1 MYTNQKNQTGL
12 GCATC
17 SSQCAKP
24 WGITYQSCKFD
35 RQRVA
40 SDCGCG
46 SCDAG
51 LEGVSTSGVVKG
63 LSEHS
68 PSASWTPPRP
78 MSYAW
83 NPWGFWRPWYGYR
96 TVYTRPPETLAE
108 NVTRQVLQATANYP
122 QSGEAVGYIAGQMAA
137 LRSKYR
143 SDIAI
148 IVPQFSDSRWYTP
161 WTQDRFTREFLAGVR
176 RVQEELRLRHA
187 SSFVSTPLMA
197 STASLVWAL
206 LKKRGTTTRISCQ

>member
-35 RQRVA
+35 RKRVA

-46 SCDAG
+46 PCDAG
-51 LEGVSTSGVVKG
+51 LEGVSTSSPVSG
-63 LSEHS
+63 LGGLKDLATHVYPAPS
-68 PSASWTPPRP
+68 PTPYP
-78 MSYAW
+78 W

-96 TVYTRPPETLAE
+96 TLYTRPPETLAE

-148 IVPQFSDSRWYTP
+148 IVPPFSDSRWYTP

-187 SSFVSTPLMA
+187 SSFVSTPLMT

-206 LKKRGTTTRISCQ
+206 LNR